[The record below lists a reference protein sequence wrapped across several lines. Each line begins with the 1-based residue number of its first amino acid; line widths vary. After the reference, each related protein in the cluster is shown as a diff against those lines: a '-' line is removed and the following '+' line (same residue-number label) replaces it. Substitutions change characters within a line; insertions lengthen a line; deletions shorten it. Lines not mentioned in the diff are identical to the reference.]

1 MLIYKNGQVIEAD
14 IQRVE
19 KESVGFIWM
28 VNPEQGKIE
37 SVLRDT
43 YECHPL
49 VVDDCLHMDQRPKVD
64 IYSDHAYLPFFVIGD
79 KGRLIEIAIVVGENF
94 IICISKEEIP
104 FITELRS
111 EFIRSPKRMD
121 TSGHVLYYILDAC
134 THGYLEY
141 IDKIELRIN
150 NIENKIIDNPYAPIA
165 ETVFK
170 MKRRLHLLRKV
181 FSGERDI
188 ITVLRHSD
196 FPYTSEESSVYLSDV
211 YDHLNRVVEE
221 VDTFRDTITGLIDM
235 QTNIKGDRMNATV
248 KTLTVVSMFFL
259 PASFIVGLYGMNV
272 KGVPEYNWSWGYWWV
287 WGCIIVSTSG
297 MWLYFKKKKWF

>member
-1 MLIYKNGQVIEAD
+1 MLIYKNGQVTEAD

-19 KESVGFIWM
+19 KDSVGFIWI

-64 IYSDHAYLPFFVIGD
+64 VYSDHAYLPFFVIGE
-79 KGRLIEIAIVVGENF
+79 KGRLIEIAIVIGENF
-94 IICISKEEIP
+94 TICISKEEIP

-111 EFIRSPKRMD
+111 EFLRSPKRMD
-121 TSGHVLYYILDAC
+121 TSGHILYYILDAC
-134 THGYLEY
+134 AHGYLEY

-150 NIENKIIDNPYAPIA
+150 EMENKIIDNPYATIA

-170 MKRRLHLLRKV
+170 MKRRLHKLRKV

-188 ITVLRHSD
+188 ITILRHSD
-196 FPYTSEESSVYLSDV
+196 FPYTAEESSVYLSDV

-235 QTNIKGDRMNATV
+235 QTNIKGDRMNSTV

-272 KGVPEYNWSWGYWWV
+272 KGVPEYNLSWGYWWV
-287 WGCIIVSTSG
+287 WGWIIVSTLG
-297 MWLYFKKKKWF
+297 MWWYFKKKKWF